1 MPAHRDQIVR
11 DIFDER
17 RRQHE
22 EFGDQSGLGHM
33 FMLAVLMEEVGEV
46 AREVHE
52 AEHNRLSW
60 ESPVEVHP
68 PGADV
73 MAPSPSPWP
82 AVLQSQFLARIRAEL
97 VQVAAVAVQII
108 EHVDA
113 EER

>member
-22 EFGDQSGLGHM
+22 TFGDQSGLGRM

-52 AEHNRLSW
+52 AEHNRLAW
-60 ESPVEVHP
+60 EAPVEVRP

-82 AVLQSQFLARIRAEL
+82 TGLRSHSLARIRAEL

-108 EHVDA
+108 EHIDTEA
-113 EER
+113 Q